1 MFGTIFLL
9 AHGHGVME
17 SADKR
22 ADSLLEPFRL
32 LRVRRSGVPRPLDR
46 L

>member
-1 MFGTIFLL
+1 MFGTVFLL
-9 AHGHGVME
+9 AHGRGVMD
-17 SADKR
+17 ADKR

-32 LRVRRSGVPRPLDR
+32 LRVRRSGVPRPLER